1 MGETKEKG
9 EVTELTEDIVEDIKI
24 ETIKA
29 AEDDAGEDAAEK
41 NKGENKDETDEKKS
55 VKKEK
60 RKISLQV
67 KINVFLT
74 VVLLVVTMQLLNINY
89 HSYKKE
95 TKERIDE
102 KLDAAESSN
111 KELNDSMIEETTH
124 LYWVTQLDGFK
135 EVREDA
141 VAKRN
146 IDLLEEWCDANYVID
161 YNKGT
166 LMTVEEHEEF
176 RAALRAEAASLGYSE
191 DEYYDY
197 FEENDKGYYDYYD
210 IGTAAFSASL
220 SMTGMANYAGL
231 RYVAGYVEEP
241 DGYLLVMQGYEMG
254 HDDLS
259 FSEFNYLGDHY
270 DNVEA
275 IKQYKKKK
283 GGNHVTVQEGKT
295 TEAVK
300 VVPYEKDGVQY
311 YFIYAYDATDEIEAQ
326 QAFLKRSLI
335 FVAINVVFAI
345 VISILIMRR
354 MVTKPLKRLAKAV
367 DGFSLEDDEEG
378 SSEVIDL
385 PIKSRDEIG
394 TLYDNIRSMQT
405 RIIDDSE
412 NITQMTTERERIG
425 FELEL
430 AEKIQRST
438 LPNKF
443 PAFPEHPEFDIYASM
458 DPAKEVGGDFYDYY
472 MIDDKHLAI
481 VIADVSGKGVPAALF
496 MMVSKIF
503 IMNNAMAELSPAEVL
518 KKANRQICTNN
529 QEGMFVSVWL
539 GILDIT
545 TGKVVCTNAGHEY
558 PVIKEPEGSFKIF
571 KEEHG
576 LVLGLVKDFEYN
588 EYELQL
594 SPGSKIFVYTDGVAE
609 ASTSDKKMFGMGR
622 IENALNECSDKSP
635 EEILRHVH
643 ESVNSFVGDAEQFD
657 DLTMLCFEYK
667 GV

>member
-141 VAKRN
+141 VAKGN

-191 DEYYDY
+191 DE
-197 FEENDKGYYDYYD
+197 YYDYYD

-378 SSEVIDL
+378 SSEIIDL

>member
-1 MGETKEKG
+1 MGGTKEKV

-24 ETIKA
+24 ETIKV

-89 HSYKKE
+89 HSYKEE

-102 KLDAAESSN
+102 KLDAAESTN
-111 KELNDSMIEETTH
+111 QELNDGMIEETTH

-141 VAKRN
+141 VAKEN

-161 YNKGT
+161 YHKGT

-176 RAALRAEAASLGYSE
+176 RAALREEAASLGYSE

-197 FEENDKGYYDYYD
+197 FEDNDKGYYDYYG
-210 IGTAAFSASL
+210 IGTAAFSASAGM
-220 SMTGMANYAGL
+220 SGMANYAGL
-231 RYVAGYVEEP
+231 SYVAGYAEVP
-241 DGYLLVMQGYEMG
+241 DGYLLVMQGYEMS
-254 HDDLS
+254 HDDIS
-259 FSEFNYLGDHY
+259 FSEFNYLGVHY
-270 DNVEA
+270 DDVEA
-275 IKQYKKKK
+275 IKKYKKQK
-283 GGNHVTVQEGKT
+283 GDNTVTIQNGKT

-335 FVAINVVFAI
+335 FVAIMVVVAI

-378 SSEVIDL
+378 SSEIIDL

-545 TGKVVCTNAGHEY
+545 TGKVVCANAGHEY